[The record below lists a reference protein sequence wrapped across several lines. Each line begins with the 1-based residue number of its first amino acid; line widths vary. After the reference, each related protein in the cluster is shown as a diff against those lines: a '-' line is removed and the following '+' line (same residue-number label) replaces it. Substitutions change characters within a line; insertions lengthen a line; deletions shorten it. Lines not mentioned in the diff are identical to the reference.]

1 MKLIKTTLFSGLI
14 TFIRLASGF
23 VSTKIVAI
31 IIGASGVAI
40 VGAFAN
46 FIAIILAFANG
57 AINNGIV
64 KYSSEYKS
72 DEQKSK
78 ELFSTS
84 FRISLFCSLF
94 TGIILLIGSHYFSK
108 IIFSTDIYAEVIIVF
123 GLSIILYSLNTMLVS
138 ILNGRGLIEIYTLV
152 NTIGSLAGLALT
164 ILLVYYF
171 KVKGALYAMIFAQ
184 TVIFIFTA
192 IIVLRKTEINFKWFL
207 LKFNK
212 LIAKDLGK
220 YSLMA
225 ITSALT
231 IPVSQILVRNTIIN
245 FEGLEQAGLWQGMMR
260 ISDAYLLIITTAL
273 ATYYLPKISS
283 ITDIHELRTEIRSG
297 YKYVFPATLIISII
311 IFFTKDIIIQ
321 VLYTQS
327 FYNMRE
333 LFLWQLSG
341 DFFKI
346 MAFILAY
353 VMLAKAQMKIYIIT
367 EIIFSIVYVV
377 LSFFFV
383 KHMGVV
389 GATIAFA
396 INYLGYMLFLF
407 FYYNKLIFYRN
418 GKL

>member
-23 VSTKIVAI
+23 VSTKVVAML
-31 IIGASGVAI
+31 IGAPGVAV

-46 FIAIILAFANG
+46 FISIILAFANG

-64 KYSSEYKS
+64 KYSSEYKP

-84 FRISLFCSLF
+84 FKISFFCSVL
-94 TGIILLIGSHYFSK
+94 TGIVLIIFASFFSVL
-108 IIFSTDIYAEVIIVF
+108 IFSTNIYSEIIIVL
-123 GLSIILYSLNTMLVS
+123 GLSIVLYSLNTMLIS

-152 NTIGSLAGLALT
+152 NTIGSIVGLILT

-184 TVIFIFTA
+184 TVIFLFTA
-192 IIVLRKTEINFKWFL
+192 IIVLRKTEINFSWFR

-212 LIAKDLGK
+212 DIAKGLYK
-220 YSLMA
+220 YSFMA

-231 IPVSQILVRNTIIN
+231 VPVSQILVRNTIIH
-245 FEGLEQAGLWQGMMR
+245 FEGLEKAGLWQGMMR
-260 ISDAYLLIITTAL
+260 VSDAYLLVITTAL

-283 ITDIHELRTEIRSG
+283 ILNIKELRAEIRTG
-297 YKYVFPATLIISII
+297 YKYIFPATLIITIV
-311 IFFTKDIIIQ
+311 IFFAKDIIIQ
-321 VLYTQS
+321 ILYTNS
-327 FYNMRE
+327 FYSMRE
-333 LFLWQLSG
+333 LFLWQLLG

-353 VMLAKAQMKIYIIT
+353 VMLAKAQMKIYIGS
-367 EIIFSIVYVV
+367 EIFFSALYVV
-377 LSFFFV
+377 LSFILV
-383 KHMGVV
+383 KQIGAI

-396 INYLGYMLFLF
+396 VNYFIYMIFLF
-407 FYYNKLIFYRN
+407 IYYNNLIFY
-418 GKL
+418 KK

>member
-72 DEQKSK
+72 DEKKSK

-84 FRISLFCSLF
+84 FKISLFCSLF
-94 TGIILLIGSHYFSK
+94 TGIILIIGSNYFSK
-108 IIFSTDIYAEVIIVF
+108 IIFSTEIYAEVIIVF

-283 ITDIHELRTEIRSG
+283 ITDINELRTEIKTG

-311 IFFTKDIIIQ
+311 IFCIKDVIIQ

-333 LFLWQLSG
+333 LFLWQLLG

-389 GATIAFA
+389 GSTIAFA
-396 INYLGYMLFLF
+396 VNYLGYMLFLF
-407 FYYNKLIFYRN
+407 FYYHKLIFYRN